1 MRLCRYDDDRL
12 GIVREGQVHD
22 VTAVLDQLPA
32 LRWPLPPGDPLIANL
47 DTLRPSIEAAADAAA
62 PRGLDGVTLKSPVAN
77 PSKIIAA
84 PVNYEKHLDEARAD
98 AEIHLGRDIK
108 TIDYYGLF
116 LKSNTSLVGPGEGV
130 PVRFPDRRN
139 DHEVELVVVVG
150 EGGSDI
156 AEADAMAHVA
166 GYAVGLDMSVRGT
179 EDRSLRKSLDGFT
192 VLGPW
197 LVTADEVAEPGNLDF
212 DLAVNGEVR
221 QASNTRHLIYDIPRL
236 IAYAST
242 FYTLYPGDLIMTGT
256 PEGVGPVV
264 PGDVMSARID
274 GIGEMTVAVRG
285 HAK

>member
-1 MRLCRYDDDRL
+1 MPKS
-12 GIVREGQVHD
+12 
-22 VTAVLDQLPA
+22 T
-32 LRWPLPPGDPLIANL
+32 
-47 DTLRPSIEAAADAAA
+47 SAATS
-62 PRGLDGVTLKSPVAN
+62 RRS
-77 PSKIIAA
+77 
-84 PVNYEKHLDEARAD
+84 
-98 AEIHLGRDIK
+98 
-108 TIDYYGLF
+108 TITGLF

-130 PVRFPDRRN
+130 PVRFADRRN

-150 EGGSDI
+150 AGGSDI

-197 LVTADEVAEPGNLDF
+197 LVTADEIADPGNLDL
-212 DLAVNGEVR
+212 DVAVNGEVR
-221 QASNTRHLIYDIPRL
+221 QASNTRHLIFDIPRL

-242 FYTLYPGDLIMTGT
+242 FYTLYSGDLIMTGT

-264 PGDVMSARID
+264 PGDVMTARID

-285 HAK
+285 HDK

>member
-12 GIVREGQVHD
+12 GVVREGQVCD
-22 VTAVLDQLPA
+22 VTAVLDRLPA

-47 DTLRPSIEAAADAAA
+47 DALRPPLEAAADAAT
-62 PRGLDGVTLKSPVAN
+62 PIGLDRVTLKSPVAN

-84 PVNYEKHLDEARAD
+84 PVNYEKHLEEARAD
-98 AEIHLGRDIK
+98 AEINLGRDIK

-130 PVRFPDRRN
+130 PVRFTDRRN

-150 EGGSDI
+150 AGGSDI

-197 LVTADEVAEPGNLDF
+197 LVTADEIADPGNLDL
-212 DLAVNGEVR
+212 DVAVNGEVR
-221 QASNTRHLIYDIPRL
+221 QASNTRHLIFDIPRL

-264 PGDVMSARID
+264 PGDVMTARID

-285 HAK
+285 HVK

>member
-12 GIVREGQVHD
+12 GVVREGRVFD

-47 DTLRPSIEAAADAAA
+47 DSLRPSLETAADTAT
-62 PRGLDGVTLKSPVAN
+62 PVDLDGITLKSPVAN

-98 AEIHLGRDIK
+98 AEINLGRDIK
-108 TIDYYGLF
+108 TIDHYGLF

-139 DHEVELVVVVG
+139 DHEVELVVIIG
-150 EGGSDI
+150 DGGSDI

-179 EDRSLRKSLDGFT
+179 EDRSLRKSLDGFS

-197 LVTADEVAEPGNLDF
+197 LVTADEVSQPGNLDL
-212 DLAVNGEVR
+212 DVAVNGEVR
-221 QASNTRHLIYDIPRL
+221 QASNTRHLIFDIPRL

-264 PGDVMSARID
+264 PGDVMTARID